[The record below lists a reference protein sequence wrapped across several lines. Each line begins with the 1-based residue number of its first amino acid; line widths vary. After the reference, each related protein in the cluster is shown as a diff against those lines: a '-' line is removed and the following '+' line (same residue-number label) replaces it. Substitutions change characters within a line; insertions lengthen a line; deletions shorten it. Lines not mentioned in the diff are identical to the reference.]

1 MQMLRTFSRE
11 AFEFGLASW
20 RWLGISGK
28 TPRFTTLFG
37 DVFLESL
44 EGWWFLDTVEGT
56 LELRWTTA
64 VDMYAELETPEGR
77 ATYLLDDL
85 VREATRR
92 GLRLAPDEV
101 YAFQPHP
108 ATGGEMSIEYVTM
121 VRFALAVGWSGQVHE
136 QLRWP
141 GPTPAAEIGWSV
153 SADHLAGAWDTA
165 WQGSG
170 SVPAAPAKHVV
181 GRHAQPADPH
191 AGARAAAADGLATG
205 SWQVEPR
212 SPAGQAAEPF
222 ATGTYPAVPTA
233 MQATVPYQGG
243 ADAANGQGAA
253 NGHGSAN
260 GYSSANGNG
269 VAAGHGAPDG
279 YGTAAPADRY
289 PATGT
294 FQAPAY
300 GTGIQ
305 RAVPATVPAPTG
317 GEPYAAP
324 VEAPAASAVPAW
336 EDLWRRR

>member
-108 ATGGEMSIEYVTM
+108 AAGGEMSIEYVTM

-141 GPTPAAEIGWSV
+141 GATPAAEIGWSV
-153 SADHLAGAWDTA
+153 SADHLTGAWDTA

-170 SVPAAPAKHVV
+170 SVPAEPAKQVV
-181 GRHAQPADPH
+181 GRHAQPADPQ
-191 AGARAAAADGLATG
+191 AGAAAAAGPATG
-205 SWQVEPR
+205 SWQVEPG

-233 MQATVPYQGG
+233 TQATVPYQGG
-243 ADAANGQGAA
+243 ADTADGYGAA
-253 NGHGSAN
+253 TGYGAAN

-269 VAAGHGAPDG
+269 VAAGYGAPDG
-279 YGTAAPADRY
+279 YGAAAPADRY

-324 VEAPAASAVPAW
+324 VETPAASAVPAW